1 MVNDWLIVASTDCPV
16 PLSPDATLPTPVV
29 TISEPA
35 REAAAVGANPT
46 LTVQLAPAASEDGQV
61 VETKLKSVPLTDA
74 AVGTVMLRAA
84 APVLLR
90 VAASVELAP
99 MATLPNARPG
109 LIVTPASAVTV
120 CVKLAC
126 DWAPLLPVQVLRHTC
141 VPTTKGLF
149 DTLPLSADE

>member
-1 MVNDWLIVASTDCPV
+1 MQVCCLIEADAGCYPPV
-16 PLSPDATLPTPVV
+16 PLIADATLPTPVV
-29 TISEPA
+29 TISEPL
-35 REAAAVGANPT
+35 RETAAVGVNLT

-99 MATLPNARPG
+99 MATVPNARLG
-109 LIVTPASAVTV
+109 LIVAPASAATCQLRGSHGRPS
-120 CVKLAC
+120 CVATSLATTE
-126 DWAPLLPVQVLRHTC
+126 WPVAVQC
-141 VPTTKGLF
+141 
-149 DTLPLSADE
+149 LSRNR